1 MQFATPIAAP
11 FREWTA
17 HEQTARSESADST
30 SRRTAL
36 IVAGGIAA
44 LLAVGVVAF
53 IGARLAQ
60 PHLRHRRIA
69 ASVEFN
75 IASIAATGT
84 ATDGDLHSTPGD
96 RHPTRCTA
104 DHHHPSSHNTR
115 TNSAV
120 R

>member
-1 MQFATPIAAP
+1 MTTGIELTLDSPDAS
-11 FREWTA
+11 TA
-17 HEQTARSESADST
+17 HEQTARSESAST

-36 IVAGGIAA
+36 IAAGGIAA

-60 PHLRHRRIA
+60 PQSAPPTIA
-69 ASVEFN
+69 ASAEFN

-84 ATDGDLHSTPGD
+84 ATDGDLHSTPRD
-96 RHPTRCTA
+96 CHPTRCTA
-104 DHHHPSSHNTR
+104 DHHHPTSDNTR